1 MVVVFSGSGTSGQ
14 DHKTAVCRLNDCRLL
29 HLIQLDLIFFLDLS
43 DPLFDCLT
51 VFLACNIQLMQ
62 HARRTQF
69 QIIILA
75 GVHNPQRLIPFPF
88 GRELADD
95 LFLSIAISCRDFCI
109 RSGSTPRSSCP
120 LRSSTGSGR

>member
-1 MVVVFSGSGTSGQ
+1 MDHRIDGRRFSGSGTSGQ

-62 HARRTQF
+62 HARRT
-69 QIIILA
+69 L
-75 GVHNPQRLIPFPF
+75 R
-88 GRELADD
+88 REVPALSEAAPVPADRHGLLPSPD
-95 LFLSIAISCRDFCI
+95 SAHTKDHS
-109 RSGSTPRSSCP
+109 
-120 LRSSTGSGR
+120 

>member
-1 MVVVFSGSGTSGQ
+1 MVVVFPVPGPPVRIIRPLYAAST
-14 DHKTAVCRLNDCRLL
+14 TAVFCI
-29 HLIQLDLIFFLDLS
+29 LIQLDLIFFLDLS

-62 HARRTQF
+62 HARRTEF

-88 GRELADD
+88 GRGA
-95 LFLSIAISCRDFCI
+95 R
-109 RSGSTPRSSCP
+109 G
-120 LRSSTGSGR
+120 